1 MIKNQNNQELS
12 LSSFEDFSKQKK
24 VHFIGFGGAGSNLV
38 EFLHSKKL
46 HAKFTCVTNPERPK
60 LHSDINFIKY
70 IYPKNENLNFDIEIS
85 FQMDAIFNE
94 NENYILFS
102 GLGGNTGAFL
112 TVKIAEMLNEKNIS
126 FVSISSLPFKFEH
139 SLDNLFDPH
148 TLANDAKEKLK
159 SFTNCYFFSKDEM
172 KIYNPEINMF
182 NFFNISNEFINSH
195 IKTYLEI

>member
-12 LSSFEDFSKQKK
+12 LASFEDFSKQKK
-24 VHFIGFGGAGSNLV
+24 VHFIGFGGAGSNLL

-46 HAKFTCVTNPERPK
+46 NAKFTCITNPERPK

-70 IYPKNENLNFDIEIS
+70 ICIKNKNFDIEIS

-102 GLGGNTGAFL
+102 GFGGNTGAFL
-112 TVKIAEMLNEKNIS
+112 TIKIAKILKSRKIP
-126 FVSISSLPFKFEH
+126 FVSISALPFKFEH
-139 SLDNLFDPH
+139 SVDNLFDPH
-148 TLANDAKEKLK
+148 TVANAAKEKLK

-182 NFFNISNEFINSH
+182 NFFNISNEIIYNH